1 MWATARPRRTIVIL
15 SPLCSTASS
24 SSAKFRAAL
33 VALISVTR
41 SDYQIL
47 VSEAR
52 IDSSATTH
60 WQLEPET
67 FWWVSK
73 ARHDSSS
80 TTHWRL
86 L

>member
-47 VSEAR
+47 VSEAL

-60 WQLEPET
+60 W
-67 FWWVSK
+67 
-73 ARHDSSS
+73 
-80 TTHWRL
+80 RL
-86 L
+86 HSGAFPSMS

>member
-33 VALISVTR
+33 VALISVTK

-47 VSEAR
+47 VSEGGR
-52 IDSSATTH
+52 GRNATSH
-60 WQLEPET
+60 
-67 FWWVSK
+67 
-73 ARHDSSS
+73 
-80 TTHWRL
+80 
-86 L
+86 